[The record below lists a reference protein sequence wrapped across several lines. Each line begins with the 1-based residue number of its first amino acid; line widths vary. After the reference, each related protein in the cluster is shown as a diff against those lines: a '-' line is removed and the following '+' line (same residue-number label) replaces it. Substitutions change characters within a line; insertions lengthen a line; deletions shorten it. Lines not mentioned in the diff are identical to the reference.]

1 MDPNATKNENF
12 KNLKTYVSSYSPE
25 AILWAISGPYIDH
38 WDPSFFLKLKKSIF
52 GPKMDPIST
61 KNENFKNPKT
71 YVSLYTPEAILWAI
85 SGSYIDHWDPSFFLK
100 LEKSIFWPKMDPNST
115 KNENFKNPKTYVFL
129 YTPKGVPWAISGPYI
144 DHCDPSFF

>member
-1 MDPNATKNENF
+1 MSYILKLEKSILGPKMDPNPTKNENF

-25 AILWAISGPYIDH
+25 AILWAISEPCIDH

-71 YVSLYTPEAILWAI
+71 RGGTSSTGTPWRV
-85 SGSYIDHWDPSFFLK
+85 G
-100 LEKSIFWPKMDPNST
+100 
-115 KNENFKNPKTYVFL
+115 
-129 YTPKGVPWAISGPYI
+129 
-144 DHCDPSFF
+144 